1 MKSSP
6 GLKNMPC
13 CPAWSKMASW
23 TGQLELKV
31 EHWGGRS
38 AASRQYHQG
47 AYKIARPIYPD
58 GSGQVYYYVMNPG
71 GGYVGGDRYRM
82 ELELGEG
89 ASALMTTQSST
100 KIYRTPK
107 EPVFQLTRIA
117 LEAGSYL
124 EWLPDSIIA
133 YRDSR
138 YRQQTEIRM
147 DRSAALILGEIVT
160 PGWSPD
166 GAHFSYDAITLK
178 TMIEMDGVPVLF
190 DHLRL
195 RPDEQPIRGLGRM
208 DGHTH
213 VGSLF
218 VIGPLAT
225 RAFIEELA
233 EMFDLNRTGC
243 IGMSELIIPGFGVR
257 MLGDSSQAIETLF
270 GQIANVVRERWF
282 GWGPISLRKY

>member
-1 MKSSP
+1 MVP
-6 GLKNMPC
+6 
-13 CPAWSKMASW
+13 W

-31 EHWGGRS
+31 EQRGGRS

-58 GSGQVYYYVMNPG
+58 ESGQVHYYVMNPG

-89 ASALMTTQSST
+89 ASALLTTQSST
-100 KIYRTPK
+100 KIYRTP
-107 EPVFQLTRIA
+107 EVPVFQLTRIA

-124 EWLPDSIIA
+124 EWLPDSVIG
-133 YRDSR
+133 YRGSR
-138 YRQQTEIRM
+138 YRQQTDIRM

-166 GAHFSYDAITLK
+166 GEHFSYDEIALK
-178 TMIEMDGVPVLF
+178 TMIEMGGVPVLS

-195 RPDEQPIRGLGRM
+195 RPGDQAIRGLGRM

-225 RAFIEELA
+225 RAFIEEMA
-233 EMFDLNRTGC
+233 ETLELNRQEGC
-243 IGMSELIIPGFGVR
+243 IGLSELIIPGFGVR
-257 MLGDSSQAIETLF
+257 MLGDSTQAIETLF
-270 GQIANVVRERWF
+270 GRIANMVRKRWF